1 MEAEDVA
8 GAEVQLP
15 EANEGTTNNK
25 KRKAVSEASADITP
39 TAEDQAA
46 SESSA
51 KDEGDKAG
59 APAEGSTQPGQG
71 ATQGLSKNALKK
83 LRKAEEMKV
92 KRQYQRQQ
100 RKERKKKAKEEAK
113 ALGPRT
119 LAEGEE
125 APTSKWKQKKKL
137 QRERVTLPQR
147 VVIDCS
153 FDSQMTDRVPSA
165 LHFSILIAINF
176 E

>member
-1 MEAEDVA
+1 MEAEGVA

-15 EANEGTTNNK
+15 ETNEGTTTNK
-25 KRKAVSEASADITP
+25 KRKATSEASADITP
-39 TAEDQAA
+39 TAEDQVA

-59 APAEGSTQPGQG
+59 APAEGSGTQQPSEGG
-71 ATQGLSKNALKK
+71 SQGLSKNALKK

-92 KRQYQRQQ
+92 KRKYQRQQ

-125 APTSKWKQKKKL
+125 APTSKWKQKKKR

-153 FDSQMTDRVPSA
+153 FDSQMTDRVRSLRP
-165 LHFSILIAINF
+165 LFLF
-176 E
+176 C